1 MRTYIL
7 LSLALVAFVAVVQ
20 AKAEPERCKCLI
32 MRKLSEVRDFFRS
45 DPLGQRLVALGR
57 DLTAICQKLHLKIHE
72 VLKKYV
78 KDLLEEGEE
87 EDDSK

>member
-32 MRKLSEVRDFFRS
+32 TRKLSEVRDFFRS

-78 KDLLEEGEE
+78 KDLSEEEEE

>member
-32 MRKLSEVRDFFRS
+32 TRKLSEVRDFFRS
-45 DPLGQRLVALGR
+45 DPLGQRLVAPGR

-78 KDLLEEGEE
+78 KDLLEEEEE